1 MLPRRDDARKKLC
14 CPSNFGALFI
24 GLQVVF
30 FLNCD
35 LEMYNQRLSINAS
48 VCDWLILLTSAV
60 SEMKQEGGSME
71 EGLYYQL
78 WLGEKRNC
86 IWASQVCISLW
97 VEFQKYLFMLYWH
110 FFKKTVNAMIA
121 IVVTIIFEQ
130 VL

>member
-35 LEMYNQRLSINAS
+35 LEMYNGRLSINAS

-71 EGLYYQL
+71 EGALL
-78 WLGEKRNC
+78 STLTGRKEKLHMS
-86 IWASQVCISLW
+86 IPSL
-97 VEFQKYLFMLYWH
+97 H
-110 FFKKTVNAMIA
+110 FPVSG
-121 IVVTIIFEQ
+121 VSE
-130 VL
+130 VLVYVILTLL

>member
-35 LEMYNQRLSINAS
+35 LEMYNRRLSINAS

-60 SEMKQEGGSME
+60 SEMKLCYSVAGRRWRGGGGSTINFDWE
-71 EGLYYQL
+71 KRETAYEHPKFAFPCEWSFRSTCLYYTD
-78 WLGEKRNC
+78 
-86 IWASQVCISLW
+86 ISLR
-97 VEFQKYLFMLYWH
+97 KHSML
-110 FFKKTVNAMIA
+110 
-121 IVVTIIFEQ
+121 
-130 VL
+130 